1 MSIEARAPGMNY
13 GFFKGLMPPSF
24 EPFFTE
30 LFFVIFLSPSLLIY
44 PLERCTVMCMRRAKT
59 RRRCKLRQISQNRA
73 FTKSSVR
80 WASRLSAISA
90 E

>member
-44 PLERCTVMCMRRAKT
+44 SLERCTVMCMRRAKT
-59 RRRCKLRQISQNRA
+59 RRRGKSRQVSQNRA
-73 FTKSSVR
+73 LTKSPALR
-80 WASRLSAISA
+80 ASRLCATSA

>member
-1 MSIEARAPGMNY
+1 MNY

-44 PLERCTVMCMRRAKT
+44 SLERCIVMCMRRAKT
-59 RRRCKLRQISQNRA
+59 RHRSKSRQISQNRA
-73 FTKSSVR
+73 FTKSPVR
-80 WASRLSAISA
+80 WASPRSALSA

>member
-1 MSIEARAPGMNY
+1 MNY

-44 PLERCTVMCMRRAKT
+44 PLERCTVMCMRRAKA
-59 RRRCKLRQISQNRA
+59 RHRSESRQISQNRA
-73 FTKSSVR
+73 LTESPVLD
-80 WASRLSAISA
+80 ASRFSSTSA